1 MITNKYEVSS
11 EICIYP
17 KITYTYKIEVLQ
29 GNLAHKVA
37 LDVVASL
44 THNNRYTYKYTFHS
58 HQIEALKV
66 VA

>member
-1 MITNKYEVSS
+1 MYVPENDTS
-11 EICIYP
+11 
-17 KITYTYKIEVLQ
+17 KIEIRQ